1 MDKFIDSFA
10 EMLAAEIGA
19 AKNTIYAYK
28 ADLKA
33 FSTFINK
40 NINEISDND
49 IKNYLSKIK
58 QDNKSPKTQARI
70 ISTLK
75 HFFNFLL
82 SEKYIQ
88 YNVCEK
94 IEAPKL
100 GKSLPKLLSRNEIV
114 NLENA
119 AEKNNNLR
127 LNAILELL
135 YASGIRI
142 SEALTLKINSINKTN
157 KTLTVLG
164 KGNKER
170 CIPICQKA
178 IDAINDYIPFRNDFL
193 PVKSINNNFLFPSKS
208 KTGHFTRDGFFKSLK
223 KLALNSGIDSRK
235 VSPHVLRHS
244 FASHLIA
251 NNADLKAV
259 QQMLGHSDITTTE
272 IYTHLLDDK
281 IKEEVNKNHPL
292 ANIIISK

>member
-33 FSTFINK
+33 FSAFINK

-82 SEKYIQ
+82 SEKYIK

-100 GKSLPKLLSRNEIV
+100 GKPLPKLLSRNEIV
-114 NLENA
+114 KLENT
-119 AEKNNNLR
+119 AEKSNNLR

-142 SEALTLKINSINKTN
+142 SEALTLKINSINKN
-157 KTLTVLG
+157 NNTLTVLG

-178 IDAINDYIPFRNDFL
+178 INAINNYIPFRNDFL
-193 PVKSINNNFLFPSKS
+193 PMKSLNNNFLFPSKS

-223 KLALNSGIDSRK
+223 KLALNSGVDSRK

-251 NNADLKAV
+251 NNADLKSV